1 MIILIAL
8 TIVFVSG
15 CLPDE
20 LYATS
25 SELANH
31 VPMTECNVS
40 ESENSIDAEIKDRNT
55 NNSTG
60 ETCSGPTEDS
70 MQLSNLG
77 TREETENSTGNLNLS
92 NNSKS
97 ETVQDMS
104 ESISHGDHKSS
115 IKTYEQQGAR
125 PKVVDRSKNRQAT
138 SNVHLSNKKRKELA
152 KQEKKKRREER
163 RKEDLSPSV
172 DSVAVGEQNTSSN
185 VVADLGLLA
194 I

>member
-1 MIILIAL
+1 MIILTAL
-8 TIVFVSG
+8 TIAFVSG

-40 ESENSIDAEIKDRNT
+40 ESENSIDAEIKDLNT
-55 NNSTG
+55 NNST
-60 ETCSGPTEDS
+60 ETCSCPTEDS

-77 TREETENSTGNLNLS
+77 TREETENSNLNLS

-97 ETVQDMS
+97 ETVQDFS

-138 SNVHLSNKKRKELA
+138 SNVHLSNKKRKDLA

-172 DSVAVGEQNTSSN
+172 DSVAAGEQNTSSSI
-185 VVADLGLLA
+185 VPDLGLLA

>member
-1 MIILIAL
+1 M
-8 TIVFVSG
+8 FVSG

-25 SELANH
+25 SELVNH
-31 VPMTECNVS
+31 VLMTECNAS
-40 ESENSIDAEIKDRNT
+40 ESENSTDLEIKDLNT
-55 NNSTG
+55 DNSTG
-60 ETCSGPTEDS
+60 ETCSCSTDDNT
-70 MQLSNLG
+70 QLSDLR
-77 TREETENSTGNLNLS
+77 TREETENSNLNLS

-97 ETVQDMS
+97 ETVQDLS
-104 ESISHGDHKSS
+104 ESIPHGDHKSS
-115 IKTYEQQGAR
+115 IKSYEQQGAR

-163 RKEDLSPSV
+163 RKEDLSPCV
-172 DSVAVGEQNTSSN
+172 DSVAAGGQNTSN
-185 VVADLGLLA
+185 TVVADLGLLA

>member
-1 MIILIAL
+1 MILISL
-8 TIVFVSG
+8 TTVFVSG

-25 SELANH
+25 SELVNQ
-31 VPMTECNVS
+31 VPKTECNVL
-40 ESENSIDAEIKDRNT
+40 ESENSTDAEIKDLNT

-60 ETCSGPTEDS
+60 EMCSCPTEEN

-77 TREETENSTGNLNLS
+77 TREETENSNLNLS

-97 ETVQDMS
+97 ETVQDLS

-125 PKVVDRSKNRQAT
+125 PKVVDRSKNRQAA

>member
-1 MIILIAL
+1 M
-8 TIVFVSG
+8 FVSG

-25 SELANH
+25 SELVNH
-31 VPMTECNVS
+31 VPMTECNVL
-40 ESENSIDAEIKDRNT
+40 ESENSTDAEIKDLNT

-60 ETCSGPTEDS
+60 ETCSCPTEDN

-77 TREETENSTGNLNLS
+77 TKEETENSNLNLS

-97 ETVQDMS
+97 ETVQDLS

-125 PKVVDRSKNRQAT
+125 PKVVDRSKTRQAT

-163 RKEDLSPSV
+163 RKEDLNTTV
-172 DSVAVGEQNTSSN
+172 DSVAVVEQNTSSSI
-185 VVADLGLLA
+185 VADLGLLA